1 MAPPLNLS
9 FSVADKTTT
18 IVIRGSLNEYSSAL
32 DGVEINPKFDLNLDL
47 KELVG
52 INSLGTRNFHKWIHS
67 IECQRLRLFHC
78 PSVFVNQMNM
88 VDGFLPLKA
97 EIESFFVPYFSERTS
112 EETNV
117 LFTKFLEYR
126 QVNGSIK
133 ISYPEVRDSKGEAM
147 VLDTLE
153 DKYFR
158 FLEKYN

>member
-18 IVIRGSLNEYSSAL
+18 IVLKGSLNEYSSAL
-32 DGVEINPKFDLNLDL
+32 DGVDINPTFDLNLDFKDL
-47 KELVG
+47 TGV
-52 INSLGTRNFHKWIHS
+52 NSLGTRNFHKWIHS

-97 EIESFFVPYFSERTS
+97 EIESFFVPYFSEKTS
-112 EETNV
+112 EEANV
-117 LFTKFLEYR
+117 LFTKFLEFR

-133 ISYPEVRDSKGEAM
+133 IRYPDVRDRKGETM
-147 VLDTLE
+147 MLDILE